1 MARTIK
7 DWDYFQRNVQGGLLE
22 GRFMSGAFTLIAAGP
37 PRLDALGA
45 GNAAGQAGDIS
56 GLAWPIGVIQGM
68 SFGGGTA
75 ISRFFEIGSRR
86 SYFVLGRTQEQLSL
100 QRVQYHGPNLLRGL
114 YAYMRDPGG
123 RFQALFDN
131 TMQNATNASGNPNGK
146 RRFEELPGYENL
158 WLNLASDVFTQPV
171 GLLLYFKDSNKDVVG
186 AFYLENVHVTNYGLQ
201 TDANSIVLSEST
213 SLVFERTVPVN
224 VAAVSLIR
232 DATDIEGIV
241 GGNVIG
247 SAA

>member
-7 DWDYFQRNVQGGLLE
+7 DWDYFSRNVQSGLLE

-45 GNAAGQAGDIS
+45 GGGNLGDNFS
-56 GLAWPIGVIQGM
+56 GLAWPIGIIQGM

-75 ISRFFEIGSRR
+75 VSRFFEIGSRR
-86 SYFVLGRTQEQLSL
+86 SYFILGRTQEQLSL
-100 QRVQYHGPNLLRGL
+100 QRVQYHGPNLLRAL

-123 RFQALFDN
+123 RFNALFEN
-131 TMQNATNASGNPNGK
+131 NMQNATNASGAAGGK
-146 RRFEELPGYENL
+146 RRFEEMPGFENL
-158 WLNLASDVFTQPV
+158 WMNLGSDVFTQPI

-186 AFYLENVHVTNYGLQ
+186 AFYLENVHVTNYGMQ

-224 VAAVSLIR
+224 VTAVSLIR
-232 DATDIEGIV
+232 DSDDIQGIV
-241 GGNVIG
+241 GGNVVG